1 MPSATGR
8 RVSGTSTFP
17 GKHPAWHKQRLWGQ
31 SCPEGTSPLPTPMS
45 GGNTLRATQKPRER
59 ESAQP
64 PWARQST
71 ARCSFADLVCT
82 CREGFVGDGYSC
94 NGKLPEVLAD
104 HARFSTFYSVSN
116 ELLGPWC
123 ASSRAQ
129 GEWEGSK
136 ASRRNKRGSACVLRQ
151 SANSKA
157 FSFQGQGDACWAVHD
172 SCFKLTA
179 VS

>member
-1 MPSATGR
+1 M
-8 RVSGTSTFP
+8 
-17 GKHPAWHKQRLWGQ
+17 
-31 SCPEGTSPLPTPMS
+31 
-45 GGNTLRATQKPRER
+45 
-59 ESAQP
+59 QP
-64 PWARQST
+64 PWASQGT

-104 HARFSTFYSVSN
+104 HPRFSTFYSVSD

-123 ASSRAQ
+123 ARSRAQ
-129 GEWEGSK
+129 GEREGSRT
-136 ASRRNKRGSACVLRQ
+136 SRRNGGGSACVLGQ

-157 FSFQGQGDACWAVHD
+157 FSFQGQGDASWAEHD
-172 SCFKLTA
+172 FCFKLTA